1 MKLRPRTAALPITD
15 PEENLAVLDVLAQAA
30 EEEVESTTAPSPATK
45 KRKRKFIGPRKQYRK
60 ICTADGCTNIAQKE
74 GVCNKHHKTV
84 QRKIC
89 TVEECTSIA
98 QRGGVCFRHGAKY
111 KKKSCSR
118 EGCTRRAIQGGV
130 CIKHGA
136 KRPAVALCAV
146 EGCPNQ
152 RAKGGFCRRHYRQ
165 MTAKKEGDNEGDF
178 EAITNA
184 IGEATKASKKNA
196 GRVQIVRV

>member
-1 MKLRPRTAALPITD
+1 MKLRPRKASLPE

-30 EEEVESTTAPSPATK
+30 EEEVESNAAPSPATK
-45 KRKRKFIGPRKQYRK
+45 KRKRIYVGPRKQYRK
-60 ICTADGCTNIAQKE
+60 ICTADGCNNIAQKE

-118 EGCTRRAIQGGV
+118 EGCSKRAIQGGV
-130 CIKHGA
+130 CIRHGA
-136 KRPAVALCAV
+136 KRPAVVLCAV
-146 EGCPNQ
+146 ERCTKQ
-152 RAKGGFCRRHYRQ
+152 RVKGGVCRKHYSQ
-165 MTAKKEGDNEGDF
+165 MTAAKEEEGDNEGEF

-184 IGEATKASKKNA
+184 ISKATKTSKKNA
-196 GRVQIVRV
+196 RRAENGRM